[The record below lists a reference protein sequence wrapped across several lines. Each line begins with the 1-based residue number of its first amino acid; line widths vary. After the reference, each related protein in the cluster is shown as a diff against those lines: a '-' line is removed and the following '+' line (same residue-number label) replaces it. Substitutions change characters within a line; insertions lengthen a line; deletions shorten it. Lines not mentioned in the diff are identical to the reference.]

1 MILLNNMKKR
11 VIKMEKGTILDN
23 YNGMTQM
30 EVAEELGFSQQYI
43 QQIEKSALRKFRKN
57 YIKIFGLIDMSGLT
71 DEEFLYGV
79 TQQSRE
85 KYKIEYG
92 EAT

>member
-1 MILLNNMKKR
+1 
-11 VIKMEKGTILDN
+11 MEKGTILDN

-57 YIKIFGLIDMSGLT
+57 YIEMFGIIDMSGLT

-79 TQQSRE
+79 TQHNRE

-92 EAT
+92 ALRKGSCP

>member
-1 MILLNNMKKR
+1 
-11 VIKMEKGTILDN
+11 MEKGTLLDN
-23 YNGMTQM
+23 YNGLTQV

-43 QQIEKSALRKFRKN
+43 QQVEKSALRKFRKN
-57 YIKIFGLIDMSGLT
+57 YIKMFGIIDMSGLT

-79 TQQSRE
+79 TQHSRE

-92 EAT
+92 ESV

>member
-1 MILLNNMKKR
+1 MI
-11 VIKMEKGTILDN
+11 KGSKLQDFN
-23 YNGMTQM
+23 HYDGGMTQV
-30 EVAEELGFSQQYI
+30 EVAEKLGFSQQYI

-57 YIKIFGLIDMSGLT
+57 YIKMFGIIDMSGLT

-79 TQQSRE
+79 TQHSRE

-92 EAT
+92 EAE

>member
-1 MILLNNMKKR
+1 
-11 VIKMEKGTILDN
+11 MEKGTILDN
-23 YNGMTQM
+23 YNGMTQI

-57 YIKIFGLIDMSGLT
+57 YIEMFGIIDMSGLT

-79 TQQSRE
+79 TQHNRE

-92 EAT
+92 EAE